1 MFNLLITL
9 IVVIRKTCL
18 IFFTGGSNFM
28 PKHLYSSFLST
39 LENKFDI
46 YKLDIGSNYD
56 SEINY
61 LASKYNKINLIG
73 HSSGCVTAI
82 NSCNRNVNRLIL
94 LDPVQTPTFKY
105 KDINFLEKVIIINA
119 EKSYKWSIL
128 PPFFPFIPFLS
139 IRESNLNLKNDKIVK
154 TEIREFGHCDIIN
167 YPWNNFMHYI
177 RISVG
182 NYNRSDNVMKKY
194 HNQIYKII
202 LSKDF
207 NFLENEIYIDF

>member
-9 IVVIRKTCL
+9 ISFTRKPCL

-28 PKHLYSSFLST
+28 PKHLYSTFLST

-46 YKLDIGSNYD
+46 FKLDINSNYQN
-56 SEINY
+56 EINS
-61 LASKYNKINLIG
+61 LANKYNKINLIG

-82 NSCNRNVNRLIL
+82 NSCNKNVNRLIL